1 MLRDRG
7 LPLDLGHVGRLDLE
21 TEGLLLF
28 TDDGL
33 LLQALTNS
41 HPVTRDGGLPA
52 WSRKHT
58 AADAAVGA
66 NRAGLPDV
74 DDEGGVMK
82 TYICELAGEPPTG
95 DQLDKMRQP
104 YTYGEGKGAQK
115 QRDKKIV
122 TKPALVQQLDAPPTD
137 SAAHPISLVEVR
149 ITEGR
154 NRQVRRL
161 VQRSR
166 LVMRTL
172 RRVALGPLQLDIPL
186 GSARF
191 LTASEVADCYAAA
204 LPTQPVPV
212 WVQALNESL
221 VAGDA
226 SRGGDDGMCCTRVVD
241 KASTGPDERP

>member
-58 AADAAVGA
+58 AADAAAGA
-66 NRAGLPDV
+66 DRAGLSYV

-115 QRDKKIV
+115 QRDKQQEIRESNGEHALAPGKQSAQEEIW
-122 TKPALVQQLDAPPTD
+122 PA
-137 SAAHPISLVEVR
+137 
-149 ITEGR
+149 G
-154 NRQVRRL
+154 
-161 VQRSR
+161 
-166 LVMRTL
+166 
-172 RRVALGPLQLDIPL
+172 
-186 GSARF
+186 
-191 LTASEVADCYAAA
+191 C
-204 LPTQPVPV
+204 
-212 WVQALNESL
+212 
-221 VAGDA
+221 AG
-226 SRGGDDGMCCTRVVD
+226 
-241 KASTGPDERP
+241 